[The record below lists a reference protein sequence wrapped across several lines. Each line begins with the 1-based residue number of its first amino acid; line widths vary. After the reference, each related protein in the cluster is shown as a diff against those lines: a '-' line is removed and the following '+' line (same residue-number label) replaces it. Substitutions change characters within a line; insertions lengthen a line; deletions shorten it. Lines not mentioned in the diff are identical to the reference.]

1 MSENFEFRL
10 IESSSKELVKKAKG
24 ILKAG
29 ELLCCH
35 ESSGGKELRAVFRD
49 AKGVVSRVEVYGL
62 PDGPFKG
69 NCGCETSLPQLCPHA
84 IAALLYRSKYTEK
97 VNGVEHSDG
106 PAHYAGLKF
115 EGLPEL
121 LTQALSPV
129 QGYVVLEAESEFP
142 HTPSKWERTLLS
154 AVLKVNGRDYAG
166 NLNNLRQLHFGKSLA
181 ATIQL
186 NAFPQQD
193 RQIIRYLAINA
204 QQEGSKLSLDAEQ
217 TAELFHCLTG
227 FQNFKRLGERV
238 VVHRELAE
246 PVIVLERLGSGFVLK
261 STIIVNGAFLPL
273 KDVKVVT
280 GRSGCWVGMLG
291 EYWWIPAY
299 MDVAWLRGFLRN
311 TEQRVDEASTRI
323 LLSDKAKGIP
333 VKIIETDGP
342 DIKGRKFK
350 PLYDARTSP
359 DGALEME
366 ILFDYSGRLCKADQ
380 MRLASSGGNF
390 WKRDSQG
397 EADVVAELSDF
408 GFEMLKGASADDDE
422 TRLRLRDPEAIG
434 VFVDELLP
442 SWLSA
447 GREFLMSSELATI
460 AGAANT
466 VKLEC
471 RVLKETAEYFD
482 LSINISCRG
491 LAIHWSELVKAAKR
505 NESFMEVD
513 AKGAP
518 PPFPPFVRLPKPLRT
533 LVGGVADIV
542 HHQAAHGASPETL
555 RVPRLAAAYWASLG
569 VEAPGAVPPEFMR
582 LKLEMDAAA
591 LPQSVL
597 SEHSELKP
605 PCEFKGELRKYQR
618 DGVYWMRGM
627 GAKGYNLILAD
638 EMGLGKTIQ
647 ALAMLA
653 GSPGETLPALILCPT
668 SLLENWAREARK
680 FVPSMK
686 LLLINGPDR
695 KPLWEK
701 AMQSDLVI
709 SSYSLVKRDTEYL
722 GDLKFKYLIL
732 DEAQHIKNPTTANA
746 QTCKLIKA
754 GHRLVLTGTPLEN
767 SPEDLW
773 SIFDFLHPGLIG
785 SLNAFK
791 HRYSSIASAPELQK
805 ELAARVSPFI
815 MRRKKADVH
824 SELPPKQEQTI
835 CCGMDNGQRALYERF
850 LADGRQLCEKLKG
863 DNSGQHR
870 FEILT
875 TLLRLRQ
882 ICCHPELLPGKLRG
896 DEAADLAAGQ
906 NPMRSAKTDLLQ
918 EILMQSL
925 DSGHKVLI
933 FSQFTSLLK
942 ILRRWLDSSAI
953 RYEYLDGAT
962 KDRMERVDAFNNN
975 KDVQVFLLSLKAGGV
990 GLNLTSADTV
1000 IIYDPWWNP
1009 AAEAQAAD
1017 RTHRI
1022 GQTRQVTCMK
1032 LVVKNSIEEKIL
1044 ELQKMK
1050 SHLFESLVENPSA
1063 AMRQMTIEDLEFLLK

>member
-1 MSENFEFRL
+1 MSENFEFLL
-10 IESSSKELVKKAKG
+10 IEQSSKELVKKARALLKG
-24 ILKAG
+24 E
-29 ELLCCH
+29 ELVCCH
-35 ESSGGKELRAVFRD
+35 EISGGSALRAVFRD
-49 AKGVVSRVEVYGL
+49 AKGAVSRVEVSGL
-62 PDGPFKG
+62 PEGPFKG
-69 NCGCETSLPQLCPHA
+69 ACGCESEVPHLCPHA
-84 IAALLYRSKYTEK
+84 AAALLYHSKYTNKAKEL
-97 VNGVEHSDG
+97 EHTDG
-106 PAHYAGLKF
+106 PAMYAGLKF

-121 LTQALSPV
+121 LTQALTPI
-129 QGYVVLEAESEFP
+129 QGYVILEAESEFP
-142 HTPSKWERTLLS
+142 HTPSKWERTILS
-154 AVLKVNGRDYAG
+154 ATLKVMGRDYAG

-181 ATIQL
+181 ASIQL

-217 TAELFHCLTG
+217 TSELFQCMTG
-227 FQNFKRLGERV
+227 FQNFKRMGEKV

-246 PVIVLERLGSGFVLK
+246 PVILLERLGGGFVLR

-280 GRSGCWVGMLG
+280 GKAGCWVGMLG

-311 TEQRVDEASTRI
+311 TEQRIDEASVKI
-323 LLSDKAKGIP
+323 LLSDKAKSIP

-342 DIKGRKFK
+342 NIKERKFK
-350 PLYDARTSP
+350 TLYDAKTVP

-390 WKRDSQG
+390 WKRDSKG
-397 EADVVAELSDF
+397 EADVVEELVDF
-408 GFEMLKGASADDDE
+408 GFEMLKGGSSDDDE
-422 TRLRLRDPEAIG
+422 TRIRLRDPEAIG
-434 VFVDELLP
+434 VFVDEMVS
-442 SWLSA
+442 SWLES
-447 GREFLMSSELATI
+447 GREFLMSSELATL
-460 AGAANT
+460 AGEANSL
-466 VKLEC
+466 KIDC
-471 RVLKETAEYFD
+471 RVLKETPDHFD
-482 LSINISCRG
+482 ISVCIGCRG
-491 LAIHWSELVKAAKR
+491 INVPWMEMAKSAKR
-505 NESFMEVD
+505 NESFMSVQ
-513 AKGAP
+513 AQGAEDKIP
-518 PPFPPFVRLPKPLRT
+518 SFVRIPKLLRQ
-533 LVGGVADIV
+533 LVAGVSDVAH
-542 HHQAAHGASPETL
+542 HHQGAGHNPDNPHAETL
-555 RVPRLAAAYWASLG
+555 RLPRLAAIFWAKLG
-569 VEAPGAVPPEFMR
+569 MELPGAVPPEFIR
-582 LKLEMDAAA
+582 LKLEMDSAG
-591 LPQSVL
+591 LP
-597 SEHSELKP
+597 P
-605 PCEFKGELRKYQR
+605 PSLAVQDQLPLVRHEFKGELRKYQR
-618 DGVYWMRGM
+618 EGVYWMHGM
-627 GAKGYNLILAD
+627 GSKGYNLILAD

-653 GSPGETLPALILCPT
+653 KNPSETLPALILCPT

-686 LLLINGPDR
+686 LLLISGPDR

-701 AMQSDLVI
+701 AMQHDIAI
-709 SSYSLVKRDTEYL
+709 SSYSLVKRDTEHL
-722 GDLKFKYLIL
+722 GALKFKYLIL
-732 DEAQHIKNPTTANA
+732 DEAQHIKNPSTANA
-746 QTCKLIKA
+746 QTCKSIKA
-754 GHRLVLTGTPLEN
+754 EHRLVLTGTPLEN

-785 SLNAFK
+785 SLHAFK
-791 HRYSSIASAPELQK
+791 HRYVEIGRDRELQK
-805 ELAARVSPFI
+805 ELSARVSPFI

-824 SELPPKQEQTI
+824 SELPPKQEQTL
-835 CCGMDNGQRALYERF
+835 CCEMDNGQRALYEQF
-850 LADGRQLCEKLKG
+850 LSDGRRLCESIRKDSAGHHK
-863 DNSGQHR
+863 

-882 ICCHPELLPGKLRG
+882 ICCHPGLLPDKLRPN
-896 DEAADLAAGQ
+896 AD
-906 NPMRSAKTDLLQ
+906 PTRSSKTELLQ

-942 ILRRWLDSSAI
+942 ILRKWLDAASVK
-953 RYEYLDGAT
+953 YEYLDGAT
-962 KDRMERVDAFNNN
+962 KDRMDRVDSFNNN
-975 KDVQVFLLSLKAGGV
+975 KDIQVFLLSLKAGGV

-1022 GQTRQVTCMK
+1022 GQTKPVTCMK

-1044 ELQKMK
+1044 ELQRMK

-1063 AMRQMTIEDLEFLLK
+1063 AMRQMTIDDLEFLLK